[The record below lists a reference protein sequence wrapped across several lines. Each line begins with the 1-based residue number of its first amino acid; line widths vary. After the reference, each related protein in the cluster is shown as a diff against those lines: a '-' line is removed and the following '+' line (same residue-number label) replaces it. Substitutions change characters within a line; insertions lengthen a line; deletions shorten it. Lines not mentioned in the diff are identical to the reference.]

1 MKRKPDLQSCG
12 ALIAFAA
19 VFAVA
24 AATSLVHDQ
33 GVFLRSGNLL
43 NILRQ
48 VSYTGIVAIGM
59 TFVILAGGID
69 LSVGSLVALSGGL
82 SILAMNAL
90 GDAFPFLA
98 ANPWTLV
105 ALGTLAG
112 VVAGAAGGAA
122 NGALVTFGRVVPFIA
137 TLGTMA
143 IFRSLA
149 LYFSGAGEFQSSVE
163 AFADFGMAYWL
174 GLPTPVWAFLF
185 LAVLGS
191 VLLHL
196 TRFGRHVLAV
206 GANERVATFAAI
218 SVRRVRFLTY
228 LLAGA
233 ASGLSAA
240 LLSARMNSISS
251 TTGGLNYELDAIAA
265 VIIGGTSM
273 SGGRG
278 TVWGTVLGAI
288 ILGIVNNMLN
298 LVGVSPYLQ
307 GAAKGLVIIC
317 AVLVQR
323 PGAKSAA

>member
-1 MKRKPDLQSCG
+1 MKRKFDVQAFG
-12 ALIAFAA
+12 ALIAFVV
-19 VFAVA
+19 VFAA
-24 AATSLVHDQ
+24 AAITSLCLDE

-48 VSYTGIVAIGM
+48 VSYTGIIGIGM
-59 TFVILAGGID
+59 TFVLLAGGID
-69 LSVGSLVALSGGL
+69 LSVGSLTALSGGL
-82 SILAMNAL
+82 AILAMNAL
-90 GDAFPFLA
+90 DQRFPYLA
-98 ANPWTLV
+98 ERPWMLV
-105 ALGTLAG
+105 ALGILAG
-112 VVAGAAGGAA
+112 VAAGAAGGAI
-122 NGALVTFGRVVPFIA
+122 NGALVSVGRVVPFIA
-137 TLGTMA
+137 TLGTMS

-149 LYFSGAGEFQSSVE
+149 LFFSGAGEFKSNVD
-163 AFADFGMAYWL
+163 AFADFGMGYWL
-174 GLPTPVWAFLF
+174 GLPTPVWAFLL
-185 LAVLGS
+185 LAALAS
-191 VLLHL
+191 LLLHG

-218 SVRRVRFLTY
+218 SVPRIRFATY
-228 LLAGA
+228 VLSGISVGVA
-233 ASGLSAA
+233 AS

-307 GAAKGLVIIC
+307 NAAKGLVIIC

-323 PGAKSAA
+323 PAAKA